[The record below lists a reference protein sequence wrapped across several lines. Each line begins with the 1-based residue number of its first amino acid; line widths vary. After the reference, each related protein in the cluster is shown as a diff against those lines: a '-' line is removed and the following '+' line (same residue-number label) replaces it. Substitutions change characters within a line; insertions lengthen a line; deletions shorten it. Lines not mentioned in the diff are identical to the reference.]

1 MWTEFYEQYVVSKGS
16 ENASGFIS
24 CKCPFH
30 HDKNASA
37 GYNVN
42 SGVFHC
48 FACED
53 RTWTPT
59 AFLVEL
65 CGMSWHDA
73 SYRVDEYR
81 REHGLIEKD
90 DATLSKVI
98 LARPVWEVMVGKAQA
113 NMSEH
118 SQLVTEYMNARGIS
132 YQALVDAGVGML
144 PASETEWKR
153 DSLVFPYTYNNKVC
167 GVRLRDAL
175 GNKRSLTGSHMTLW
189 GIDSITDDTRT
200 VVVVEGESDRLRLMS
215 ELSNVSIAVVSC
227 PGNQFKREWVREF
240 QGIER
245 VIVIP
250 QSDEAS
256 RNLITT
262 TTSALKSKVVVVSL
276 PWKRRQTGKD
286 ICDWMHHNNAEEL
299 LKLLHNAGGLYRT
312 QSMTGHELEVQAKL
326 NADQAPL
333 INALVKRQQLALVV
347 GPEKSLK
354 TWFVFNM
361 ARTVLKPSEPFLD
374 IPTYVGPATPGRVL
388 IVEEEGTAGNLY
400 DRACMVFHDV
410 ENWRDRVT
418 WWHRRGVRIDEESWI
433 EELEQACEGIDLLIL
448 DPMQD
453 LHSAG
458 NENDA
463 SEMVPFWNNIR
474 RLMMRFPDMA
484 IVLIHH
490 FNKTGLIEQKW
501 KAIRGSSR
509 TGGTADVG
517 FFLERKMVKDE
528 PTRIVRFCLDGR
540 EIEDNL
546 SPDGKEVFEITF
558 GANGLFC
565 YEVAPKI
572 DTSSKP
578 GMFLA
583 EMRQRKRWSIM
594 EAQAKLDCS
603 LRSIKKWVDDNS
615 ELLSIDK
622 QGVITYDSE

>member
-1 MWTEFYEQYVVSKGS
+1 MWTEFYEQYVTSSGS

-37 GYNVN
+37 GFNVN

-65 CGMSWHDA
+65 TGMSWPEA

-81 REHGLIEKD
+81 REHDLVEKD
-90 DATLSKVI
+90 DSPRSKVI
-98 LARPVWEVMVGKAQA
+98 LARPAWETLVERAKA

-118 SQLVTEYMNARGIS
+118 SQLVIEYMNARGIS
-132 YQALVDAGVGML
+132 YDALVRSGVGLL

-175 GNKRSLTGSHMTLW
+175 GNKRSLSGSHMTLW
-189 GIDSITDDTRT
+189 GVDSITDNTRT
-200 VVVVEGESDRLRLMS
+200 VVVVEGESDRLRLLT
-215 ELSNVSIAVVSC
+215 ELSGDAIAVVSC

-245 VIVIP
+245 AIVIP
-250 QSDEAS
+250 QADEAS
-256 RNLITT
+256 RNLVTT

-286 ICDWMHHNNAEEL
+286 ICDWMYHNNAEEL

-312 QSMTGHELEVQAKL
+312 QSMDGFQLEEQAKL
-326 NADQAPL
+326 TSEQSQLVHSL
-333 INALVKRQQLALVV
+333 IKRQQLALIV
-347 GPEKSLK
+347 GPEKALK
-354 TWFVFNM
+354 TWFAFNL
-361 ARTVLKPSEPFLD
+361 ARTVLSPDKPFLD
-374 IPTYVGPATPGRVL
+374 IPTYVGPSKPGKVL
-388 IVEEEGTAGNLY
+388 IIEEEGTVSNLY

-410 ENWRDRVT
+410 DGWRERVT
-418 WWHRRGVRIDEESWI
+418 WWHRRGVRLDEDSWI
-433 EELEQACEGIDLLIL
+433 EELEIACDGVDMLIL

-458 NENDA
+458 NEND
-463 SEMVPFWNNIR
+463 STEMAPFWHNIR
-474 RLMMRFPDMA
+474 RLMMRFPDMV

-490 FNKTGLIEQKW
+490 FNKTGVIEQKW

-517 FFLERKMVKDE
+517 FFLERKIVKDE

-540 EIEDNL
+540 EIENNL
-546 SPDGKEVFEITF
+546 SPDGREVFEVVF
-558 GANGLFC
+558 DNHGLFK
-565 YEVAPKI
+565 YERTPKVEMAN
-572 DTSSKP
+572 KP
-578 GMFLA
+578 AMFVA
-583 EMRQRKRWSIM
+583 EMKKRKRWSIL
-594 EAQAKLDCS
+594 EASSTLDCS
-603 LRSIKKWVDDNS
+603 LRSIKKWVDESDTIT
-615 ELLSIDK
+615 IDK
-622 QGVITYDSE
+622 QGVITYDA